1 MLEPGGPKK
10 PPISEN
16 HIQMQ
21 LSDEESS
28 SNTPFLFSTPCPI
41 RKDKDKDIE
50 MEENNKQLPIKKR
63 RCLQSS
69 LEKKKQGPKK
79 GKTQAYYSQYA
90 FFYVFKTKPTAG
102 PRKPKPGIYRAKKG
116 ETKE

>member
-50 MEENNKQLPIKKR
+50 MEESTEQLPKKR
-63 RCLQSS
+63 GRPQSS
-69 LEKKKQGPKK
+69 LGKKNQDRKK
-79 GKTQAYYSQYA
+79 
-90 FFYVFKTKPTAG
+90 
-102 PRKPKPGIYRAKKG
+102 AKARS
-116 ETKE
+116 TIASTLSAITTRQHL